1 MSYSSSYIVLVK
13 TDCPQVQ
20 DVTPLQG
27 SVVGGTEVT
36 ITGSGFGTD
45 KTKLNV
51 EFGDLECAVTSVTDT
66 LIKCKTEAADNVDQ
80 LWTEYGE

>member
-1 MSYSSSYIVLVK
+1 MS
-13 TDCPQVQ
+13 
-20 DVTPLQG
+20 PLQG

-51 EFGDLECAVTSVTDT
+51 EFGELECHVTSVTDT
-66 LIKCKTEAADNVDQ
+66 VIKCDTEAAESVDQ
-80 LWTEYGE
+80 LWSDYGE